1 MLVGYTVK
9 LVTITILYIY
19 MYLVNKKRD
28 REAASRVSEDPSA
41 AGQEEREAIEN
52 GMLVCCLQFLWF
64 FKLLPTTTY
73 IGVRYKLTDSIGSN
87 RDR

>member
-1 MLVGYTVK
+1 MYTSCLDITDNPTSMLVGYTVK

-64 FKLLPTTTY
+64 F
-73 IGVRYKLTDSIGSN
+73 
-87 RDR
+87 